1 MKTIQRFIFLGL
13 CLSIGSCCSGPI
25 LVNFINE
32 TSTPVKVTYSTKNMN
47 YDRSIYYDTISY
59 EIGADSIYQLY
70 LKSTYNNGRKR
81 LSKCIPFFKF
91 EALTRSVRFEG
102 RDEVI
107 KIFEKKGEFEDTY
120 NFVISDSLFNSK

>member
-70 LKSTYNNGRKR
+70 LKSTYNNGR
-81 LSKCIPFFKF
+81 
-91 EALTRSVRFEG
+91 
-102 RDEVI
+102 
-107 KIFEKKGEFEDTY
+107 
-120 NFVISDSLFNSK
+120 